1 MSVVDFP
8 PKKLHLIF
16 YRLTRDPYEHTRVYV
31 SQSRIPYAGEGLFAK
46 QRVEAGSLLAI
57 FNGVRIRDNSRAAST
72 RNKKKDKNTIIT
84 TFGAIAKRSQ
94 GLCKGLGGSSQGLC
108 KHLRA

>member
-72 RNKKKDKNTIIT
+72 RNKKRQKHNNHNIWSDSEAEPGTLQ
-84 TFGAIAKRSQ
+84 RS
-94 GLCKGLGGSSQGLC
+94 GRL
-108 KHLRA
+108 